1 MFPAP
6 TDSLKRMTGKI
17 LSFLRWII
25 IVFLLWSVGGVIIY
39 RFWNPPLTFLMLQ
52 RLKEQAVAGQKLKLD
67 RKWVPL
73 EKISPNLIQA
83 VVASEDNNFLNHYGF
98 DMEAISDALHHN
110 EKSKRVHGA
119 STITQQTA
127 KNVFL
132 WPKRSYTRKAFEF
145 YFTLLIET
153 FWSKERIMEVYLN
166 SIEMGKGI
174 YGAEAAARTYFRKP
188 ASRLS
193 RAEAALIAT
202 SLPAPRKRNPAAPS
216 AYMLRHQARIL
227 KLMGM
232 IGPVDFR

>member
-1 MFPAP
+1 MGPLH
-6 TDSLKRMTGKI
+6 TGSMKKMTGKI
-17 LSFLRWII
+17 LTVVRWSIV
-25 IVFLLWSVGGVIIY
+25 VFLLWSFGGVIIY
-39 RFWNPPLTFLMLQ
+39 SFWNPPLTFLMLQ
-52 RLKEQAVAGQKLKLD
+52 RLKEQALAGQKLKLE
-67 RKWVPL
+67 RNWIPL
-73 EKISPNLIQA
+73 EKISPNLVQA

-127 KNVFL
+127 KNIFL

-145 YFTLLIET
+145 YYTLLIET

-174 YGAEAAARTYFRKP
+174 YGAEAAARTYFKKP

-202 SLPAPRKRNPAAPS
+202 SLPAPRKRNPATPS
-216 AYMLRHQARIL
+216 AYMLRHQSRIM

-232 IGPVDFR
+232 IGPVKFD